1 VPGVYVR
8 PLAAGFVGVCVCV
21 YMDSAVC
28 LVFLLVVAMG
38 HFDESDSQFTSTRA
52 LGAQV
57 SDVTLRDA
65 HCLV

>member
-1 VPGVYVR
+1 MWCHLCALLP
-8 PLAAGFVGVCVCV
+8 PAPSLCVCV

-28 LVFLLVVAMG
+28 QGFLLDVAMG

-57 SDVTLRDA
+57 PDVTLRDA